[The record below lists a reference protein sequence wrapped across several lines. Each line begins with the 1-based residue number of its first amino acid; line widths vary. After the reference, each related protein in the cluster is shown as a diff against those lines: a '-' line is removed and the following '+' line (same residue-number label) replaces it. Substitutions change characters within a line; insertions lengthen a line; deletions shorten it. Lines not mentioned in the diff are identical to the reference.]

1 MFCSEGTNYFLVL
14 YNNTKKL
21 IPLLPFFKSRNLK
34 MTTELPDIL
43 NSIRKDLHS
52 EIDRVFTNGSQSI
65 YAYLTKKLEET
76 HAQQLK
82 EIYDRLD
89 KLSAPAPTPAPVPVA
104 EPRIPEVYF
113 TNVNI
118 NEAVQNIEIDAEDG
132 TVHEDDDVLTVHDD
146 VSHSEII
153 DVVDQEQDTEMSIE
167 AEPDHEEVIEDQAE
181 LDEPHQEV
189 VEDDADQIELEQ
201 EPEDN
206 SESLNE
212 IEVDG
217 VAYYYD
223 SNGDVWGLNE
233 DSEPVA
239 IIGKYNETDGE
250 FELFSQDGD
259 QEPEGLQCEEFTY
272 KGRTY
277 LKDDDNNVYT
287 TEGEETGYKFLNN
300 KLVKVA

>member
-1 MFCSEGTNYFLVL
+1 
-14 YNNTKKL
+14 
-21 IPLLPFFKSRNLK
+21 

-65 YAYLTKKLEET
+65 YAYFTKKLEET

-89 KLSAPAPTPAPVPVA
+89 KLSAPTPAPAPVA

-118 NEAVQNIEIDAEDG
+118 SEAVQNIEIDEEDG
-132 TVHEDDDVLTVHDD
+132 TVHEEDDVLTVHDD
-146 VSHSEII
+146 VSHSEVI
-153 DVVDQEQDTEMSIE
+153 DVVDQEEDTEMVVGEVVEELDQAEEEQIE
-167 AEPDHEEVIEDQAE
+167 VVEDQAE
-181 LDEPHQEV
+181 PDQLDQEA
-189 VEDDADQIELEQ
+189 EDD
-201 EPEDN
+201 N
-206 SESLNE
+206 NESLNE

-259 QEPEGLQCEEFTY
+259 QEPEPEPEGLQCEEFTY